1 LHHARADPAQSTV
14 KIISGDKQKIEARI
28 AMTARSRVL
37 TPSPTALDL
46 L

>member
-1 LHHARADPAQSTV
+1 MRAPIPHKARSKSLAVTQ
-14 KIISGDKQKIEARI
+14 QIEARI